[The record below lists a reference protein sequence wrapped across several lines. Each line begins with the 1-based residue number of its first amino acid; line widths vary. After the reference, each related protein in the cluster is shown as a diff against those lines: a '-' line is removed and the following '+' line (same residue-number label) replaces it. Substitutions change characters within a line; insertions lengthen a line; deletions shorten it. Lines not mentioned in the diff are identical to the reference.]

1 MFGKTLVV
9 VLVLLGLCATTGAA
23 VAPPA
28 ESAKKAK
35 RCKAS
40 QVKTKVRIGT
50 GKRKRRVTMC
60 LPRAVKRPSSAP
72 AAWRKAR
79 AIALKHVPKRVA
91 RLLRKKAARRVR
103 AAGAVTDRA
112 IAAALRPAARSAK
125 VTHESDTK
133 ILRSPSGTRT
143 VQRRKGTEWDD
154 EEDEPGV
161 EVEVTVDTTST
172 RIDGLS
178 SSKSDRAELARR
190 MSRCPD
196 AGGVGRGTIRWLQ
209 SEKQIAAKPGGG
221 YGVHEARGE
230 FKATV
235 LVHFNDEAKVTS
247 VDVDGDWK
255 WSSETRLASER
266 GGPERSVGLFSA
278 AGGLTAAV
286 GTDGRVSSFNV
297 GPGNASSP
305 GAAAVAVLLGTITV
319 LVPLEAVKELVT
331 GIQRRAVGGKCATIL
346 PDPVSV
352 HVKPSQTVEISAGL
366 RDAKDQP
373 ITGTVKAQAAKA
385 IVTPEAQA
393 DPIARF
399 TYSALSAVPA
409 GRTDT
414 VTLKH
419 ISKRGRAR
427 EQTVTIIYDDPPPP
441 PLPNAYGGTLS
452 GTWDTTSTGEHWSY
466 TANVELAYDSDE
478 AAPPPGAPPGRYR
491 RFSIT
496 SGTAQVSVTINSPF
510 GGCSYNGSGPVV
522 LDAGSQSGPMIVQ
535 AIEKPA
541 YFLSLRS
548 QGKTITV
555 TESGGSG
562 CEGTQQY
569 PVPGIWAQTQSAHTS
584 ATATLSG
591 QETVPPPTPF
601 DYETFSRWSLAPR

>member
-9 VLVLLGLCATTGAA
+9 VLVLLGLCATTGA

-28 ESAKKAK
+28 ESAKKVK

-40 QVKTKVRIGT
+40 QVRTKIRIGT
-50 GKRKRRVTMC
+50 GKRKHRVTMC
-60 LPRAVKRPSSAP
+60 LPRAVKRPSSIP

-112 IAAALRPAARSAK
+112 LAAAVRPAARAAK

-133 ILRSPSGTRT
+133 ILRGPPGTRT
-143 VQRRKGTEWDD
+143 VQHREGTEWDD
-154 EEDEPGV
+154 DEDEPGV
-161 EVEVTVDTTST
+161 EQEVTVDTTST

-178 SSKSDRAELARR
+178 SRKFSRAKLTRR

-196 AGGVGRGTIRWLQ
+196 AGGVGHGTITWLQ
-209 SEKQIAAKPGGG
+209 SENQIADKPGGG
-221 YGVHEARGE
+221 HGVHEARGE

-235 LVHFNDEAKVTS
+235 LVHFSDEASVTS

-255 WSSETRLASER
+255 WSSETRLSSER

-297 GPGNASSP
+297 GAGNASSP

-319 LVPLEAVKELVT
+319 LVPIETIKELVT
-331 GIQRRAVGGKCATIL
+331 GIQRRAGGGTGGGKCARIL

-373 ITGTVKAQAAKA
+373 LTGTVKAQAAKA
-385 IVTPEAQA
+385 TVTPEAQA
-393 DPIARF
+393 DPVAKF
-399 TYSALSAVPA
+399 TYTALVRGARGPHGHGLAQARLQARPRQGADRHDHLRRPTPA
-409 GRTDT
+409 AAPECLRRDALRELGHDVDRRA
-414 VTLKH
+414 LELH
-419 ISKRGRAR
+419 GQRRAR
-427 EQTVTIIYDDPPPP
+427 
-441 PLPNAYGGTLS
+441 L
-452 GTWDTTSTGEHWSY
+452 
-466 TANVELAYDSDE
+466 
-478 AAPPPGAPPGRYR
+478 R
-491 RFSIT
+491 R
-496 SGTAQVSVTINSPF
+496 
-510 GGCSYNGSGPVV
+510 
-522 LDAGSQSGPMIVQ
+522 
-535 AIEKPA
+535 
-541 YFLSLRS
+541 
-548 QGKTITV
+548 
-555 TESGGSG
+555 
-562 CEGTQQY
+562 
-569 PVPGIWAQTQSAHTS
+569 
-584 ATATLSG
+584 
-591 QETVPPPTPF
+591 
-601 DYETFSRWSLAPR
+601 

>member
-1 MFGKTLVV
+1 MFGKTLVA

-28 ESAKKAK
+28 ESAKKVK

-40 QVKTKVRIGT
+40 QVKTKLRIGT
-50 GKRKRRVTMC
+50 GKRKHRVTMC
-60 LPRAVKRPSSAP
+60 LPRAVKRPSSLP

-91 RLLRKKAARRVR
+91 RLLRRKAARRVR
-103 AAGAVTDRA
+103 AASAVTDRA
-112 IAAALRPAARSAK
+112 LAAALRPAARAAK

-133 ILRSPSGTRT
+133 ILKGPPGTRT
-143 VQRRKGTEWDD
+143 IQRRNGTEWDD

-161 EVEVTVDTTST
+161 EQEVTVDTTST

-178 SSKSDRAELARR
+178 SSIADRAKLTRR

-196 AGGVGRGTIRWLQ
+196 AGGIGHGTITWLQ

-221 YGVHEARGE
+221 YGVHEVRGE

-235 LVHFNDEAKVTS
+235 LVHFSDEAKVTS

-255 WSSETRLASER
+255 WSSETRLASQR
-266 GGPERSVGLFSA
+266 GGPERSVGLFSSG
-278 AGGLTAAV
+278 GGLTAAV

-346 PDPVSV
+346 PDPVSA

-373 ITGTVKAQAAKA
+373 ITGTVKAQAASA
-385 IVTPEAQA
+385 TVTPEAQA

-399 TYSALSAVPA
+399 TYTALASVPA
-409 GRTDT
+409 GGTDT

-427 EQTVTIIYDDPPPP
+427 EQTVTIIYDPPPP

-452 GTWDTTSTGEHWSY
+452 GNWDTTSTGEHWSY
-466 TANVELAYDSDE
+466 TANVELAYDGDE
-478 AAPPPGAPPGRYR
+478 VAPPPGAPQDRYR
-491 RFSIT
+491 RFYIT

-510 GGCSYNGSGPVV
+510 GGCGYQGTGSVV
-522 LDAGSQSGPMIVQ
+522 LDAGSQSGRMIVQ
-535 AIEKPA
+535 AIHKPA

-555 TESGGSG
+555 TETGGEG
-562 CEGTQQY
+562 CDGTQQY